1 LNAKAGT
8 RRVFFALWP
17 DAEVRAAIA
26 SRREASGERPGRPV
40 PDHNLHATLV
50 FLGDQSGKLV
60 EGLIDAD
67 RPADAAPF
75 SLRLDRFGWFARAR
89 VAWLGGPA
97 VPAGE
102 RLVAELAARV
112 RSSGIEVDRRPW
124 VPHVT
129 LFRNVRRRPSLAPP
143 EPLVWPVARFA
154 LVESVPNR
162 PYQVL
167 RTWPLQ

>member
-1 LNAKAGT
+1 MNAKPAT

-50 FLGDQSGKLV
+50 FLGDQPVGLV
-60 EGLIDAD
+60 DRLI
-67 RPADAAPF
+67 REEPPAGVRPF
-75 SLRLDRFGWFARAR
+75 SLTLDRFGWFARAR

-102 RLVAELAARV
+102 RLVAELAARA
-112 RSSGIEVDRRPW
+112 RAQGIEVDRRPW

-143 EPLVWPVARFA
+143 EPLVWPVACFA
-154 LVESVPNR
+154 LVESVPKR